1 MEDIMNTK
9 TIALSGAEVEVAF
22 SGANGRVFLLGT
34 GSMQLIG
41 SDYSANPFKTSA
53 QAGGSGVDDVARAAI
68 EAHAGNAE
76 IHVTAAEKAAW
87 DGKLPFVGMVEDLFA
102 VNKTCVC
109 AWNSGTL
116 NTPYKAGLTG
126 AGGGLC
132 IINNASG
139 STYTSYI
146 VMESGGTSIYSAS
159 SNAGVIRVNWIKVGD
174 GGNAET
180 VGGKSAG
187 EFVQYIGKIST
198 SEIVD
203 DPNYPIAYECS
214 ISPGTAQ
221 EIGLSGGW
229 YHLKYFKHPDSGDI
243 GWGAQIVL
251 PLNNSTLKP
260 MYRFA
265 RNTSEDWGTWH
276 SFADGGNAASVGA
289 YTEAK
294 LAELEARVAALEGN

>member
-1 MEDIMNTK
+1 MLYLEIDYTRDFIDEVKGSLNTSS
-9 TIALSGAEVEVAF
+9 SG
-22 SGANGRVFLLGT
+22 GGT
-34 GSMQLIG
+34 
-41 SDYSANPFKTSA
+41 
-53 QAGGSGVDDVARAAI
+53 VDSQARADLSNHTGNADI
-68 EAHAGNAE
+68 HVTASDKEKLSNANDHVLNAE
-76 IHVTAAEKAAW
+76 IHVTSAEKAAW

-109 AWNSGTL
+109 TWNSGTL

-146 VMESGGTSIYSAS
+146 VMASGGTSIYSAS
-159 SNAGVIRVNWIKVGD
+159 SNAGVIRGNWIKVSD

-187 EFVQYIGKIST
+187 EFVQYIGKITT

-214 ISPGTAQ
+214 ISPEIAQ

-229 YHLKYFKHPDSGDI
+229 YHLKYFKHYDPGNI

-251 PLNNSTLKP
+251 PLNSGTLKP

-265 RNTSEDWGTWH
+265 RNTSEDWGTWYN
-276 SFADGGNAASVGA
+276 FADGGNAASVGA

-294 LAELEARVAALEGN
+294 LAELEARVDLLDGSHIL